1 VWVAIHHDS
10 AYLAQP
16 LVVLVL
22 VAPTAAA
29 AIATASPSGGKSSFL
44 SIFIFCRSLYIL
56 IKRDRT
62 FEGHSAMAS
71 EHDPIEGHACII
83 FKTRDASEYHVGLL

>member
-1 VWVAIHHDS
+1 MSMMIKKNWIRRASRYSFLDWCLTQEGHQLVWVAIHHDS

-44 SIFIFCRSLYIL
+44 SIFIFCRSLYIF
-56 IKRDRT
+56 R
-62 FEGHSAMAS
+62 
-71 EHDPIEGHACII
+71 
-83 FKTRDASEYHVGLL
+83 